1 MLLGERRF
9 ISLSLPAPGAGAR
22 MPADPRPQTW
32 REGRS
37 PALAP
42 LPLLM
47 GTEGRAGEDGWRA
60 VPPGPRF
67 ITDTKPRRRPRLI
80 RKSAGAAAGPP
91 GAPRAPLPR
100 APGSVRA
107 RRFFARSLPFARPPP
122 RELPAVPSVSGSHRA
137 THSACARAAS
147 SRTPGAAPRG
157 GRWWRR
163 GGEEI
168 GGHRFAAR
176 AEQGGRSSKLGAAAG
191 GVGRKGCW
199 GPVERAESPA
209 RPSIVPLFLYS
220 SLRPLLAVVGGVRM
234 RALCPRCFGRAA
246 HPQTWSRSRP
256 HRRRSHRPR
265 EDGACRVSAALSPH
279 RRRLPGPELFLQLFF
294 AIRWKLWL
302 LGSRFFGDESYLA
315 FWRG

>member
-1 MLLGERRF
+1 MLGERRF

-22 MPADPRPQTW
+22 MLADPRPQTW

-47 GTEGRAGEDGWRA
+47 GAEGRAGEDGWRA

-91 GAPRAPLPR
+91 GAPRASLPR

-107 RRFFARSLPFARPPP
+107 RRFFARSLPLARPPP
-122 RELPAVPSVSGSHRA
+122 LELPAVPSVSGSHRA

-147 SRTPGAAPRG
+147 SRTPGAAPQG

-163 GGEEI
+163 GGDRRPPLRRP
-168 GGHRFAAR
+168 GRAGR
-176 AEQGGRSSKLGAAAG
+176 AEQQTWRGSWRRGAEGVLGTRGACGIASPAQHCPSFPLLVSPPTAGGRGRGADAG
-191 GVGRKGCW
+191 AVPALLRAGCAPPDLEPEPAPQTPQPPPEGGRGLPSVCCSQS
-199 GPVERAESPA
+199 SPA
-209 RPSIVPLFLYS
+209 Q
-220 SLRPLLAVVGGVRM
+220 
-234 RALCPRCFGRAA
+234 AA
-246 HPQTWSRSRP
+246 WP
-256 HRRRSHRPR
+256 
-265 EDGACRVSAALSPH
+265 
-279 RRRLPGPELFLQLFF
+279 
-294 AIRWKLWL
+294 
-302 LGSRFFGDESYLA
+302 
-315 FWRG
+315 